1 MEKYKAAIF
10 GCKNMGA
17 KHLKVLR
24 EFAAA
29 DVEVVGIMNS
39 TPQSSAVAAEIF
51 KTGYFKQLE
60 DVNPAQVNLAI
71 IATPAS
77 YHAHYAAYLL
87 GRGIPCLV
95 EKPFALNENE
105 CMELILLS
113 EKNKTPLMIGY
124 QEVFNPAVVA
134 LKKELKNRVVT
145 SYHAVRE
152 TLSFG
157 SNTDTTIVPNL
168 MSHDLSVLHYLTGIK
183 ADEMKGLQIGVD
195 IQRNLQSYAHV
206 SFQGSNNVDVDLLA
220 QVSKDKVVRR
230 AENCDDIGNVYQLDY
245 VACELRKNGGLII
258 SGGNPLANEHRH
270 FIHCCRSGEIPL
282 NNGRCAL
289 EVERL
294 SAAIDDSLKKNYSLA
309 LAKNAHTSAQLK
321 KY

>member
-1 MEKYKAAIF
+1 MEKYKAGIF
-10 GCKNMGA
+10 GCKNMGT

-24 EFAAA
+24 EFSNE
-29 DVEVVGIMNS
+29 DVEIAGIMNS
-39 TPQSSAVAAEIF
+39 SPESSKTVAQTVQ
-51 KTGYFKQLE
+51 TGYFNQLE
-60 DVNPAQVNLAI
+60 DVDSDQVNLAI

-87 GRGIPCLV
+87 GQGIPCLV

-113 EKNKTPLMIGY
+113 EKNKTPLMVGY

-134 LKKELKNRVVT
+134 LKKELGGRAVV
-145 SYHAVRE
+145 SYRAVRE

-183 ADEMKGLQIGVD
+183 ADEIKGLQIGVD
-195 IQRNLQSYAHV
+195 IRRNLQSYAHA
-206 SFQGSNNVDVDLLA
+206 SFQGSNNLEVDLLA
-220 QVSKDKVVRR
+220 QVSKDKVIRS
-230 AENCDDIGNVYQLDY
+230 AEISDDAGNLYQLDY
-245 VACELRKNGGLII
+245 MACELRKNGRLLT

-270 FIHCCRSGEIPL
+270 FIQCCRSGETPI
-282 NNGRCAL
+282 NNGRSAL
-289 EVERL
+289 EVECL
-294 SAAIDDSLKKNYSLA
+294 SAKIDRDFRKNYSLA
-309 LAKNAHTSAQLK
+309 QAMNRYASEQAKN
-321 KY
+321 Y

>member
-1 MEKYKAAIF
+1 MEKYKTGIF

-24 EFAAA
+24 EFAKE
-29 DVEVVGIMNS
+29 DVEIAGIMNS
-39 TPQSSAVAAEIF
+39 SPESSQAAAETF
-51 KTGYFKQLE
+51 QTGYFKQLE
-60 DVNPAQVNLAI
+60 DVSPAQVNLAI

-77 YHAHYAAYLL
+77 YHARYAAYLL
-87 GRGIPCLV
+87 GQGIPCLV
-95 EKPFALNENE
+95 EKPFALNEQE

-113 EKNKTPLMIGY
+113 EKNKTPLMVGY

-134 LKKELKNRVVT
+134 LKKELGGHAVT

-183 ADEMKGLQIGVD
+183 AGEMNGLQIGVD
-195 IQRNLQSYAHV
+195 IRRNPQSYAHA
-206 SFQGSNNVDVDLLA
+206 SFRGPKNLEVDLLA
-220 QVSKDKVVRR
+220 QVSKEKVVRS
-230 AENCDDIGNVYQLDY
+230 AEISDDAGNLYHLDY
-245 VACELRKNGGLII
+245 MTCELRKNGRLIT

-270 FIHCCRSGEIPL
+270 FIHCCRSGETPI
-282 NNGRCAL
+282 NSGRSAL

-294 SAAIDDSLKKNYSLA
+294 SAEIDRDFKKNYSLA
-309 LAKNAHTSAQLK
+309 QAMNRYASEQTKN
-321 KY
+321 Y